1 MVEQIKTPADLEKIR
16 TLALQ
21 KTGLRVDSSQTK
33 SSEASRRQIL
43 VCVGG
48 GCLASGA
55 LEICSALRDA
65 IEANDL
71 SKKAEVIETGCMGP
85 CAAGP
90 VAKVMPDN
98 VFYQGI
104 TPEDAKTIVEQ
115 HIGQGQVVS
124 HLLYR
129 DAENGKPVADIDDI
143 VYFQK
148 QNKIVLRNSGNIDP
162 LKIS

>member
-1 MVEQIKTPADLEKIR
+1 MAEKIKSPDDLEKLR
-16 TLALQ
+16 TLEVQ
-21 KTGLRVDSSQTK
+21 KLGLRADPSKTK
-33 SSEASRRQIL
+33 SHDASNQQIL

-71 SKKAEVIETGCMGP
+71 SHKAEVIETGCMGP

-104 TPEDAKTIVEQ
+104 TAEDAKTIVEQ
-115 HIGQGQVVS
+115 HI
-124 HLLYR
+124 
-129 DAENGKPVADIDDI
+129 
-143 VYFQK
+143 
-148 QNKIVLRNSGNIDP
+148 KII
-162 LKIS
+162 